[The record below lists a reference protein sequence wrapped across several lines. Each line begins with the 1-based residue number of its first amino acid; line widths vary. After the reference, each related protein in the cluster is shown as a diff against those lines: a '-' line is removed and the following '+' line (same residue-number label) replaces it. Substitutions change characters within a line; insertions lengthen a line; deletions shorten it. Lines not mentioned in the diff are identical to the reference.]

1 MPYHHGLL
9 NQPDPD
15 RPWGR
20 PQVPQSVISAAEEWG
35 RNPQRPMVSPQGA
48 SIGPPQSR
56 MSRIWDHLR
65 HGIPRRVEE
74 FLEPETPAEM
84 GGLLAASV
92 TEPAGTAIDLAD
104 LAIGFRER
112 DIPRMLMA
120 GGSAMLPLVSAAGI
134 KGLLRSTQEARKVG
148 PYNPELHLNRMKAAI
163 RRGMRTESGELVD
176 EDVVEQLADHVTELY
191 SQEGGDIDL
200 LLRNAGE
207 YVPDELRGAFEK
219 AVLSIEGGASIPPI
233 VRGARAADELPM
245 DEASRVA
252 RREGWLDPS
261 HVKERVLH
269 GTTHEFDA
277 FDATRGVPES
287 HHGQSIYFT
296 DQPSD
301 VGRNYASAEGPD
313 LTGRIEREFEN
324 VLDELDEDPG
334 ILAITDPDR
343 GAVLEAKALR
353 IARERVVGPAART
366 IPAHLRLTNPV
377 DTRPGG
383 THFDWKTEYLED
395 VDDWTEPEGALNDI
409 MEGMQEVGDNNGI
422 DVDDM
427 LAKVQ
432 EQALDYDGI
441 SAEDFEKIVRRDDYV
456 YDGFD
461 QLTGEPLGGAGEFL
475 RRVYQR
481 AGYDGTIVDAEATFG
496 RRARGVGGME
506 GVESATHYAVF
517 DPKNIRSPWAAFD
530 PAQAESANLLAGG
543 AGLLGAGMA
552 RRQRERE

>member
-1 MPYHHGLL
+1 MPHYPRHRAPRNGNGGGLWKDIRGL
-9 NQPDPD
+9 
-15 RPWGR
+15 
-20 PQVPQSVISAAEEWG
+20 
-35 RNPQRPMVSPQGA
+35 
-48 SIGPPQSR
+48 
-56 MSRIWDHLR
+56 
-65 HGIPRRVEE
+65 
-74 FLEPETPAEM
+74 LEPETGRGTAGLVGASLVPGVGEAIDVADFAAGLQDRDPARM
-84 GGLLAASV
+84 AWATGGLLLPFV
-92 TEPAGTAIDLAD
+92 AG
-104 LAIGFRER
+104 
-112 DIPRMLMA
+112 
-120 GGSAMLPLVSAAGI
+120 
-134 KGLLRSTQEARKVG
+134 STLRKVG
-148 PYNPELHLNRMKAAI
+148 QRI
-163 RRGMRTESGELVD
+163 GERV
-176 EDVVEQLADHVTELY
+176 
-191 SQEGGDIDL
+191 G
-200 LLRNAGE
+200 
-207 YVPDELRGAFEK
+207 RGAD
-219 AVLSIEGGASIPPI
+219 
-233 VRGARAADELPM
+233 AADELPM

-287 HHGQSIYFT
+287 HHGQSVYFT

-301 VGRNYASAEGPD
+301 VGRNYASEGGPD
-313 LTGRIEREFEN
+313 LTNRIEKEFEN
-324 VLDELDEDPG
+324 VLDEFDEDVN
-334 ILAITDPDR
+334 ILTITNADR
-343 GAVLEAKALR
+343 AATLEEQALR
-353 IARERVVGPAART
+353 IARERVVGPSART

-383 THFDWKTEYLED
+383 THFDWKAEYLED

-441 SAEDFEKIVRRDDYV
+441 SAEDFEEIIRRDDYV
-456 YDGFD
+456 HDGFD

-506 GVESATHYAVF
+506 GVEGATHYAVF

-530 PAQAESANLLAGG
+530 PAQAESANLIAGG